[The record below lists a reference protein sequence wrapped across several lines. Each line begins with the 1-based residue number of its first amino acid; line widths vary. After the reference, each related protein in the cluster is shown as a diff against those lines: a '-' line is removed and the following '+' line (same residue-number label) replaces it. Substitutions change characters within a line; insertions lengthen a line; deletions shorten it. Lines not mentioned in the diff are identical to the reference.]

1 MRKVKLTTKE
11 MSQSFDMIGAI
22 DDNKESFKL
31 VVWIVDRWFV
41 QVREKSRHLEMVLMD
56 GRFKSFEDIANGNY
70 DPTMLIGEL
79 VSLLFNGQIFGCTLW
94 SDHATKFMFWFKENL
109 DLSPI
114 VIILTL
120 ARVKMPQVTHG
131 LTISNSLYGSKL
143 LINYEVLNF
152 AIYIE
157 RLSFVCLGEPSNVNQ
172 SFSIRQSSQGSDFSE
187 LDHFLYKSKILSI
200 SYVHDV
206 ANGGDHALP

>member
-1 MRKVKLTTKE
+1 

-56 GRFKSFEDIANGNY
+56 GR
-70 DPTMLIGEL
+70 
-79 VSLLFNGQIFGCTLW
+79 
-94 SDHATKFMFWFKENL
+94 ENL